1 MSLDETSMGPAQ
13 ELEFLFLTQKFRRGM
28 FCRPATTWP
37 GEKRAWL
44 SLPSQGR
51 VPYAL
56 RFSVTGHMLP
66 HW

>member
-1 MSLDETSMGPAQ
+1 MSFDETFLGPAQ
-13 ELEFLFLTQKFRRGM
+13 ELGFLFLTQKFRSGT
-28 FCRPATTWP
+28 FCRPVTTWP
-37 GEKRAWL
+37 GEKRARL
-44 SLPSQGR
+44 SLPFQGR

>member
-1 MSLDETSMGPAQ
+1 MSFDETSMGSGVSFSDPEVQ
-13 ELEFLFLTQKFRRGM
+13 ERHSV
-28 FCRPATTWP
+28 CRPVPTWP
-37 GEKRAWL
+37 GEKRMRL